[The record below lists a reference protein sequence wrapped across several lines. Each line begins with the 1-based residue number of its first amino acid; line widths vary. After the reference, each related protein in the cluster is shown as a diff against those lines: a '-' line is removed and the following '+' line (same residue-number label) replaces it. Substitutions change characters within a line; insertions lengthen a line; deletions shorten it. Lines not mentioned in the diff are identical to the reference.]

1 MRDPL
6 STGGLTRRGLIIDVA
21 IAVVFALVAIPIHL
35 GQSTSAAVTA
45 GVVSIALALRRLAP
59 SVMIVLALA
68 SAAVQVST
76 DQIAVVASLA
86 YFPLFAT
93 VGGHPDRRVRFG
105 SLAVAIAGCVVAG
118 WEFPHAYVDAAGNAV
133 AIRLF
138 GFAGAAI
145 VVIGGWAFGFI
156 RYQRRMV
163 QQASVAETIAEL
175 ERKRLLDLYDEQS
188 ERTRLARDMHDVVAH
203 SLAVVV
209 AQAEGARMLLD
220 ADPDATRK
228 ALHVIADTARGALG
242 DVRGL
247 LEQLRN
253 EDVSSASRSDRDIL
267 FDRMRAAGMTI
278 DTQETGNDESVDAN
292 ITRVAGRVL
301 GEALTNALKY
311 GDLAVPVVVRIE
323 WTRGCSMTVRNALS
337 DNPLAPGGAGQG
349 IAGMAERAA
358 QIGGTLRSARDND
371 DGWLVSLQIPAPHPD
386 TTRENHES
394 GGTQTL

>member
-45 GVVSIALALRRLAP
+45 AVVSIALALRRPAP

-68 SAAVQVST
+68 SATVQVAT

-105 SLAVAIAGCVVAG
+105 SLSVAIAGCVIAG
-118 WEFPHAYVDAAGNAV
+118 WEFPHVYASADIVAA
-133 AIRLF
+133 RLF
-138 GFAGAAI
+138 GFAGAAV

-163 QQASVAETIAEL
+163 QQASIAETIAEL

-209 AQAEGARMLLD
+209 AQAEGARMVLD
-220 ADPDATRK
+220 ADPEATRK

-253 EDVSSASRSDRDIL
+253 EDVSSASRSDRDTL

-278 DTQETGNDESVDAN
+278 DTRETGNDESVDAN

-323 WTRGCSMTVRNALS
+323 WTRGCSMTVWNALS
-337 DNPLAPGGAGQG
+337 DNPLAPGGAGHG

-358 QIGGTLRSARDND
+358 QIGGTLRSDRDNR
-371 DGWLVSLQIPAPHPD
+371 DGWLVSLQIPAPVSD
-386 TTRENHES
+386 TTRNTHES
-394 GGTQTL
+394 GGTQTR

>member
-45 GVVSIALALRRLAP
+45 AVVSIALALRRLAP

-68 SAAVQVST
+68 SAAVQVAT

-105 SLAVAIAGCVVAG
+105 SLSVAIAGCVVAG

-138 GFAGAAI
+138 GFAGAAV

-247 LEQLRN
+247 LEQLRD

-301 GEALTNALKY
+301 SEALTNALKY

-323 WTRGCSMTVRNALS
+323 WTRGCSMTVWNALS
-337 DNPLAPGGAGQG
+337 DNPLAPGGAGHG

-358 QIGGTLRSARDND
+358 QIGGTLRSARDNR
-371 DGWLVSLQIPAPHPD
+371 DGWLVSLQIPAPVSD
-386 TTRENHES
+386 TTRNTHES
-394 GGTQTL
+394 GGTQTR